1 MSLREKVLSMYSGA
15 WKSEPSARV
24 AGVLG
29 GAGGLLGSAVAHA
42 LSTAYPAV
50 VTGVI
55 ASASVLVG
63 FAALAIAD

>member
-1 MSLREKVLSMYSGA
+1 MRLREGLTSDSGA
-15 WKSEPSARV
+15 WKDEPFAWV

-42 LSTAYPAV
+42 LSSPYPAV
-50 VTGVI
+50 VTGVV
-55 ASASVLVG
+55 AGATVLVG